1 MYKSTVLVLR
11 RRPLGEADEIL
22 ALLSPELGRFD
33 AAVRG
38 SRRPRSPLVG
48 KVEPFNELNALF
60 AEGRSLD
67 HLTQASV
74 LRMRPSLHADLD
86 RLLYGSYLLD
96 LVGGILPF
104 REPAAEVYELL
115 SQALDRLDGG
125 GAPAPLCRWVEIR
138 LADLLG
144 YAPELEQCA
153 LCGHGDPGWFS
164 AAGGGAV
171 CRGCRDSEASAVLSL
186 SPPARAALR
195 HLRDCRLESAV
206 RIRLDLGPAREIE
219 RALQSHLQYH
229 WPQTLKSREVLRS
242 LATP

>member
-1 MYKSTVLVLR
+1 MYKTTALVLR
-11 RRPLGEADEIL
+11 RRPLGEADEIV

-48 KVEPFNELNALF
+48 RIEPFTELQGLF

-74 LRMRPSLHADLD
+74 LRMRPGLHGDLD

-104 REPAAEVYELL
+104 REPAPELFDLL
-115 SQALDRLDGG
+115 SRALDQLEAGG
-125 GAPAPLCRWVEIR
+125 SPAPLCRWVEIR

-144 YAPELEQCA
+144 YAPELDRCA
-153 LCGHGDPGWFS
+153 HCGHPEPAWFS
-164 AAGGGAV
+164 ASGGGAL
-171 CRGCRDSEASAVLSL
+171 CRGCRDAETSAVLAL

-195 HLRDCRLESAV
+195 HLRGCRLDSAV
-206 RIRLDLGPAREIE
+206 RLRLEVGPAREVE
-219 RALQSHLQYH
+219 RALQAHLQHH
-229 WPQTLKSREVLRS
+229 WPQTVKSREVLRS
-242 LATP
+242 LVTP